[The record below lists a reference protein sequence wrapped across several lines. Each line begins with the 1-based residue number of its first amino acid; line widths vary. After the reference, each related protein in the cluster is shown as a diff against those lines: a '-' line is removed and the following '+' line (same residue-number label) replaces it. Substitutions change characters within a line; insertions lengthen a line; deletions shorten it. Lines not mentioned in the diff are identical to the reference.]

1 MRHLTPIIAT
11 IALLGLAG
19 CAGPARVSDLA
30 DDGNQRARDYQL
42 AAGLNVVEFEELEC
56 SEATGLCGP
65 TQFRMIGGKEQESIT
80 VRMVHP
86 ETGNTV
92 LEYTAGGVKAF
103 DGQALRADVEKAL
116 AEADVQTT
124 EAVVTSIVNAAKAA
138 AGVP

>member
-1 MRHLTPIIAT
+1 MRHLTPMIAT
-11 IALLGLAG
+11 IALLGLAA

-56 SEATGLCGP
+56 SEATSLCGP

-92 LEYTAGGVKAF
+92 MEYRAEGVQAF

>member
-1 MRHLTPIIAT
+1 MRYLTPIIAT
-11 IALLGLAG
+11 IALLGLAA

-65 TQFRMIGGKEQESIT
+65 TSFRLIGGKEQQSISI
-80 VRMVHP
+80 RMVHP

-92 LEYTAGGVKAF
+92 MEYSATDVKAF
-103 DGQALRADVEKAL
+103 DGQALRADVETAL
-116 AEADVQTT
+116 AEADV
-124 EAVVTSIVNAAKAA
+124 EASQAIVDSIVDAAKAA